1 MDKKQDGGKPYT
13 DFIDRISGNK
23 NVDYVDTMFDEI
35 AEIELTEGSGV
46 FTNVIAQS
54 IVKGI
59 RKVGKDITR
68 QRNVDKKITLL
79 SQQITMLGGL
89 TLLVLA
95 VSGDK
100 KGTLSKGM
108 SLISIVKSMKKG

>member
-1 MDKKQDGGKPYT
+1 MKEKVGQVNKE
-13 DFIDRISGNK
+13 IAIECLKSMLKWSDRIGS
-23 NVDYVDTMFDEI
+23 DEI

-68 QRNVDKKITLL
+68 QRNVDKKISLL
-79 SQQITMLGGL
+79 SQQLTMLGGL